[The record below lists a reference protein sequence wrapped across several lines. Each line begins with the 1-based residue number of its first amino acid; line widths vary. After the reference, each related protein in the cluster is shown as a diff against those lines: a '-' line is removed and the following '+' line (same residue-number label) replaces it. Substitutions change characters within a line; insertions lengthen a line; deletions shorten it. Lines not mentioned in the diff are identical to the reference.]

1 MKRKLAPI
9 FKENGPDVPD
19 MRMLN
24 CNALL
29 RPEEVAALVHSS
41 RRRVYPLCE
50 DGTRQQVK
58 VNSFAV
64 HLSDNSSQLG
74 CLRGGQLI
82 NSLFQALLAN
92 CSYLINGYFGFF
104 SRAGYLQPRSPLGM
118 EF

>member
-1 MKRKLAPI
+1 MKRKLVPI

-58 VNSFAV
+58 VGMLV
-64 HLSDNSSQLG
+64 RISSSSTLQL
-74 CLRGGQLI
+74 LPAESR
-82 NSLFQALLAN
+82 SLT
-92 CSYLINGYFGFF
+92 
-104 SRAGYLQPRSPLGM
+104 
-118 EF
+118 